1 MKKFLSVLLCIVIL
15 ISMSGC
21 GDKKEEET
29 YKPIQGLNADEQI
42 SLKIATAF
50 ETDKALDLVINKFTE
65 KYPNVH
71 IQLEYVEDYDNN
83 ALEMMKNDT
92 VDIIFQR
99 DVIYKDT
106 SAEENTE
113 TEEEPWTTEDFF
125 YDFKQ
130 DKEID
135 LSNTTS
141 KLMGNY
147 THTRKDASG
156 EEITYQYAIPI
167 GGEVRG
173 LYVNKTFLKS
183 LGLEV
188 PNNWNEFL
196 DCCEKVKNAGYVPI
210 QGNAGTA
217 AMAIML
223 AHSVNDVVHDEDSLE
238 KMRSASNGVSELFED
253 SISDMYYLATNRYYD
268 YKYVEEELGMFKGAQ
283 DIAQA
288 RDFLGLVRNDATYEY
303 TAPENN
309 YGTVAFFPYLSYVGS
324 MIDDLIDEYKLDTE
338 VEFIATPTSTDGNN
352 PVYLT
357 PYYGIC
363 ANKNSENLDW
373 IREFVNFFFQTDM
386 NKLYAENAGI
396 IPNTEDAISY
406 MADKYGVD
414 EETDCASCGDIYFSN
429 EYNGYTPLAKVL
441 VDVSKCGAQKY
452 MVPLNKDENGNIQY
466 LTDEN
471 GKEYVMT
478 EGDKKV
484 YKEFI
489 GEEDSNKPG
498 YAFCNK
504 EYYMDE
510 LETAFVKYRE

>member
-1 MKKFLSVLLCIVIL
+1 MKKFLSIILCVVMFVSL
-15 ISMSGC
+15 SGC
-21 GDKKEEET
+21 GNKKEEET
-29 YKPIQGLNADEQI
+29 YKPIEGIDTSEQV
-42 SLKIATAF
+42 SLKLATVF
-50 ETDKALDLVINKFTE
+50 ETDKALDMVINKFTE
-65 KYPNVH
+65 KYPNVK

-83 ALEMMKNDT
+83 AMEMVKNNA

-99 DVIYKDT
+99 DISYRDT
-106 SAEENTE
+106 SKEENTE
-113 TEEEPWTTEDFF
+113 TEEAPWTTDDYF

-130 DKEID
+130 DNEID
-135 LSNTTS
+135 FSHTTQ

-147 THTRKDASG
+147 THTRKDENG
-156 EEITYQYAIPI
+156 EEITYQYSIPI
-167 GGEVRG
+167 GGEIRG

-188 PNNWNEFL
+188 PINWNEFI
-196 DCCEKVKNAGYVPI
+196 DCCDKVKQAGYVPI

-238 KMRSASNGVSELFED
+238 NMRQASSGVSELFHD

-288 RDFLGLVRNDATYEY
+288 RSFLGLVRDDATYEY
-303 TAPENN
+303 KTPENN

-324 MIDDLIDEYKLDTE
+324 MIDDLIDDYKLDTE
-338 VEFIATPTSTDGNN
+338 VEFIPTPTSREGNSAI
-352 PVYLT
+352 YLT

-363 ANKNSENLDW
+363 ANKNSENIDW

-396 IPNTEDAISY
+396 IPNTTDAIAY

-414 EETDCASCGDIYFSN
+414 KDKDCASCGDIYFSN
-429 EYNGYTPLAKVL
+429 DYNGYAPLAKVL
-441 VDVSKCGAQKY
+441 VDVSKTSAQKY

-466 LTDEN
+466 QTDEN
-471 GKEYVMT
+471 GKQYLMT
-478 EGDKKV
+478 EGDKKI

-489 GEEDSNKPG
+489 GEEDPSKPG
-498 YAFCNK
+498 YAFCNI

-510 LETAFVKYRE
+510 LETAFAKYRE